1 MDGLENKRLKIF
13 KRECVLAGPRN
24 SVLAMYKLLKEL
36 GANTSNDKQLQTI
49 ALLSNKNA
57 RIVLFLRNEGV
68 NKKFPDVLVLNRS
81 WWDMYHNRRKTG
93 SKMMTY
99 NIPSKWK
106 FVIEHILQLEDIPT
120 LIPE

>member
-13 KRECVLAGPRN
+13 KRECVLAGPRS

-68 NKKFPDVLVLNRS
+68 NKKFPDVLVLSRS
-81 WWDMYHNRRKTG
+81 WWDYYHNRKKTG

-99 NIPSKWK
+99 NVPLKWK
-106 FVIEHILQLEDIPT
+106 FVIEHVLQLEDIPT

>member
-13 KRECVLAGPRN
+13 KRECVLAGPRS

-68 NKKFPDVLVLNRS
+68 NKKFPDVLVLSRS
-81 WWDMYHNRRKTG
+81 WWDYYHNRKKTG
-93 SKMMTY
+93 SRMMTY
-99 NIPSKWK
+99 NVPLKWK
-106 FVIEHILQLEDIPT
+106 FVIEHVLQLEDIPT